1 MNLRKENILVVDD
14 NSDMLTLIQRHLKVL
29 NYRIYKASSVKE
41 AIDVL
46 KHSVID
52 LLISDI
58 NMPDINGIE
67 LLKYAEEHYPEIPKL
82 VISGIPSVNDVVN
95 AMKSGAL
102 DYLTKPF
109 TSEELRRSIL
119 SSLEKTKDNGKLLNA
134 QKTIDNHTQYAN
146 IIGQSG
152 HYKNLIEIIKR
163 VKDTKASILIEGESG
178 TGKELVA
185 RAIHFTSKLVNK
197 PFVALNCGGI
207 PENLIESELF
217 GSTKGAYTGAT
228 EMRSGLFQ
236 SADGGTIFL
245 DEIGNASLTLQVKL
259 LRVLQEKEVLRV
271 GAVKPEKIDVRIICA
286 TNSDLEKM
294 VSNGTFRE
302 DLYYRINVVTI
313 QTLPLRERKE
323 DIPLLINAFADKYAA
338 EYNKGKIKIHEKV
351 IEVLTRYNWPGN
363 IRELENIMHRMVI
376 MSDDVI
382 DLKHIPQNL
391 KYSLPIVNDSF
402 KTLKEYEKEHILK
415 VLAATDNNKTR
426 AAQILQIDRKTL
438 NHKIL

>member
-1 MNLRKENILVVDD
+1 MYLKKENILVVDD
-14 NSDMLTLIQRHLKVL
+14 NNDMLDLLQRQLKAL
-29 NYRIYKASSVKE
+29 NYRTYKASSVSE

-46 KHSVID
+46 KHAAINV
-52 LLISDI
+52 LITDI
-58 NMPDINGIE
+58 SMPNINGTE
-67 LLKYAEEHYPEIPKL
+67 LLKYAEEHYPYIPKL
-82 VISGIPSVNDVVN
+82 VISGIPSVHNAVN

-109 TSEELRRSIL
+109 TSEELHQSIL

-134 QKTIDNHTQYAN
+134 KKTITDDSQYAH

-152 HYKNLIEIIKR
+152 HSKNLIEIIKR
-163 VKDTKASILIEGESG
+163 VRDTKAGILIEGESG

-185 RAIHFTSKLVNK
+185 RAIHFTSKLANK
-197 PFVALNCGGI
+197 PFVAINCGGI

-228 EMRSGLFQ
+228 EMRPGLFQ
-236 SADGGTIFL
+236 TADGGTIFL
-245 DEIGNASLTLQVKL
+245 DEIGNASDALQAKL

-271 GAVKPEKIDVRIICA
+271 GAVKPEKIDVRVICA
-286 TNSDLEKM
+286 TNNHLEKM
-294 VSNGTFRE
+294 VKNGTFRE
-302 DLYYRINVVTI
+302 DLYYRINVVSI

-323 DIPLLINAFADKYAA
+323 DIPLLIDAFIDKYAV
-338 EYNKGKIKIHEKV
+338 EYNKGKIKVHEKV
-351 IEVLTRYNWPGN
+351 TEILTRYNWPGN
-363 IRELENIMHRMVI
+363 IRELENIIHRMVI
-376 MSDDVI
+376 MSDDLI
-382 DLKHIPQNL
+382 DLNQIPHHL
-391 KYSLPIVNDSF
+391 KYTLPTVNDSF

-415 VLAATDNNKTR
+415 VLAATDYNKSK